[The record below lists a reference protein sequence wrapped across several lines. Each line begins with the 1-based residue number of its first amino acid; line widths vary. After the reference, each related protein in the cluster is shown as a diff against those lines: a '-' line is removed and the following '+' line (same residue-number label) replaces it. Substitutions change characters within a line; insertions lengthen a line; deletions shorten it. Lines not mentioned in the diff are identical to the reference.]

1 MALYLDAFERKYL
14 KELLNKYPST
24 WWPHK
29 KILDK
34 IKVDEERL
42 DKIKNCKHEYGK
54 YEGKKECCVFCCMIQ
69 STDA

>member
-54 YEGKKECCVFCCMIQ
+54 YEY
-69 STDA
+69 